1 MTDAWVYMLRCADGS
16 LYTGWTTDV
25 ERRLARHRDGS
36 ASRYT
41 ASRLPVEL
49 VLVLAMVDHSAAR
62 REEARIKALDR
73 PAKLALIA
81 AGCESPP
88 ARCRAAEEVGATDE
102 VRPGAPLGL
111 RHDGGMASRP
121 PARSVKISADE
132 RTGWSSDRPRRD
144 GAPARPANLT
154 VHCRVLAPADRLRY
168 SPGSLLVLACASP
181 AERDRF
187 LDRLIEDR
195 ASLLSLGKVRALLAG
210 RVAEHELPTRAE
222 ELLRAAVSKRLESR
236 ETVVLATERLDA
248 GEREPFVRI
257 AAALKRPR
265 HLILLETAR
274 EQVPEEDH
282 AALNELRRAL
292 DAGELGGEGFQTA
305 LRLGG
310 GSAGEVK
317 RILFRPPPREDD

>member
-1 MTDAWVYMLRCADGS
+1 
-16 LYTGWTTDV
+16 
-25 ERRLARHRDGS
+25 
-36 ASRYT
+36 
-41 ASRLPVEL
+41 
-49 VLVLAMVDHSAAR
+49 
-62 REEARIKALDR
+62 
-73 PAKLALIA
+73 
-81 AGCESPP
+81 
-88 ARCRAAEEVGATDE
+88 
-102 VRPGAPLGL
+102 
-111 RHDGGMASRP
+111 MASRP
-121 PARSVKISADE
+121 PARSVKISDDE

-168 SPGSLLVLACASP
+168 SPGSLLVVACAAP

-195 ASLLSLGKVRALLAG
+195 ACLLSLGKVRALLAG
-210 RVAEHELPTRAE
+210 RVAEQELPARAE

-274 EQVPEEDH
+274 EQVREEDH